1 VIASRTPAS
10 ANSGTATAGRG
21 ALGGASGR
29 RWSRAGGIDRA
40 GLLAEQGGGQRC
52 KSPLPGYHPPGP
64 PFRPEGQ
71 VDIFQ
76 FGHGVGGEQPTLE
89 VFAEG
94 ALFLQGIDDRLAA
107 LVALA
112 QALQL
117 VPDGGYGH
125 LVKRTGRLFA
135 VPGDKGDGGALRQEV
150 GGGLHLPAVKLEEA
164 CYGLES
170 VVLFIHGFIRAGW
183 NEGIIAL
190 PGRWSAPH
198 RWAGSGDRR
207 KAAGYASGLGSGW
220 QSEEDGSAGAG

>member
-1 VIASRTPAS
+1 MESAASS
-10 ANSGTATAGRG
+10 
-21 ALGGASGR
+21 R
-29 RWSRAGGIDRA
+29 RS
-40 GLLAEQGGGQRC
+40 Q
-52 KSPLPGYHPPGP
+52 
-64 PFRPEGQ
+64 
-71 VDIFQ
+71 
-76 FGHGVGGEQPTLE
+76 

-107 LVALA
+107 FVTLA

-117 VPDGGYGH
+117 IPDGGYGH

-170 VVLFIHGFIRAGW
+170 AVLFIHGFISDGW

-190 PGRWSAPH
+190 PGRWAVPH
-198 RWAGSGDRR
+198 WRAGSGNRG
-207 KAAGYASGLGSGW
+207 KAAGYTSGLGSSW
-220 QSEEDGSAGAG
+220 QSEEDDHAGAG